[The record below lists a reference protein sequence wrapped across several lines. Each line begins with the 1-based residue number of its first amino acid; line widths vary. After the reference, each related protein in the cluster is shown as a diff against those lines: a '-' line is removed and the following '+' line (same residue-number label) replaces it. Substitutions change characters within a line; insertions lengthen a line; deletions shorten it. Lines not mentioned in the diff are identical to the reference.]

1 VDVSQESIDALFGE
15 AVNAGSSE
23 GADAAP
29 ESQVAVDALTPA
41 PPREHDVDRILSLT
55 VSLAVLLA
63 EKDIPVES
71 ILEMTVGTILEFDA
85 SFDSELSLCVV
96 DRPIASGQAVKVGE
110 RFGIR
115 LTHVGSVQDR
125 VSALAHG

>member
-1 VDVSQESIDALFGE
+1 MVVSQDSFDALFGE
-15 AVNAGSSE
+15 AVDAGSSD

-29 ESQVAVDALTPA
+29 DTQVVVEALPPA
-41 PPREHDVDRILSLT
+41 PPREHNVDRILSLPVT
-55 VSLAVLLA
+55 LAVLLA

-96 DRPIASGQAVKVGE
+96 DRPIGSGQAVKVGE

-125 VSALAHG
+125 VNALGDG